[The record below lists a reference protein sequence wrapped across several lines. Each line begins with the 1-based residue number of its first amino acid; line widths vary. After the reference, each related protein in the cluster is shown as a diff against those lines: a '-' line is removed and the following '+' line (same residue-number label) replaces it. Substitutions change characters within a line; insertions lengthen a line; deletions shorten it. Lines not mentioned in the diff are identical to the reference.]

1 LATDSSKI
9 IDVIIYY
16 LEELPEIENFILMQ
30 PTSPIRELVDI
41 KNLVDLEKIYKT
53 NSVVTVVEHKKH
65 PYLMYSITDDMK
77 LKAFLKSNNSSN
89 RQSYPSVYLL
99 NGSLY
104 LSSRSFVLEH
114 KSLIN
119 ENTIASIMP
128 PDRSVDIDNM
138 KDWQKAESIMIKRIN

>member
-1 LATDSSKI
+1 
-9 IDVIIYY
+9 
-16 LEELPEIENFILMQ
+16 
-30 PTSPIRELVDI
+30 
-41 KNLVDLEKIYKT
+41 
-53 NSVVTVVEHKKH
+53 
-65 PYLMYSITDDMK
+65 MYSITDDMK